1 MSTIQ
6 YDAPNE
12 TKWASLCYYN
22 NGVGGGGGGF
32 GGGGSIDLGVRQ
44 H

>member
-22 NGVGGGGGGF
+22 NGVGVG